1 MEENSKLQRIDID
14 NDPDNSPTMV
24 ADNITFFHFISVIFA
39 LIVYIA
45 IFGMLAFF
53 GPKPSTTEFSN
64 VLIAHSPTSSG
75 DAFKTE
81 IVNLSTMNQ
90 IIRVSVLYNNL
101 SLFGNK
107 LQNPIKSS
115 LLIKTFDSQGNL
127 VDSSSKTFYIPY
139 DRPVPLFQT
148 YLINFQSLEIS
159 GTIYSG
165 IQVDHNLT
173 FKYEYIS
180 SDATCFQLKAKTILS
195 IISLSVMLYLL
206 YMRSSSI
213 MQVFSI
219 LLILA
224 EIFYLRPLQFI
235 YIYFPSSFIIPIEL
249 IFKSA
254 GQLYIYFYCF
264 LIFMC
269 LSKKVNKV
277 LLAINISFVILMLV
291 LSLWS
296 ISNMLNNAAS
306 TIYPQEYN
314 ALHYNYDNYIKSVQ
328 MKHYKINPNINHS
341 VIVNEAIEESFR
353 HASTITKFNMSNE
366 HFLLWAIVFCFP
378 LVISI
383 LYANRNV
390 KDVDDQRALVFT
402 ISFGLFAFLFV
413 MFYGVNLILELFVET
428 EWLTPLALLSAFT
441 LLFSYLTL
449 GIDNSF
455 DLGYV
460 QPDENQIDVSLFLQN
475 GNDDD
480 LEENS

>member
-1 MEENSKLQRIDID
+1 
-14 NDPDNSPTMV
+14 
-24 ADNITFFHFISVIFA
+24 
-39 LIVYIA
+39 
-45 IFGMLAFF
+45 
-53 GPKPSTTEFSN
+53 
-64 VLIAHSPTSSG
+64 
-75 DAFKTE
+75 
-81 IVNLSTMNQ
+81 
-90 IIRVSVLYNNL
+90 
-101 SLFGNK
+101 
-107 LQNPIKSS
+107 
-115 LLIKTFDSQGNL
+115 
-127 VDSSSKTFYIPY
+127 
-139 DRPVPLFQT
+139 
-148 YLINFQSLEIS
+148 
-159 GTIYSG
+159 
-165 IQVDHNLT
+165 
-173 FKYEYIS
+173 
-180 SDATCFQLKAKTILS
+180 
-195 IISLSVMLYLL
+195 
-206 YMRSSSI
+206 
-213 MQVFSI
+213 
-219 LLILA
+219 
-224 EIFYLRPLQFI
+224 
-235 YIYFPSSFIIPIEL
+235 
-249 IFKSA
+249 
-254 GQLYIYFYCF
+254 
-264 LIFMC
+264 
-269 LSKKVNKV
+269 
-277 LLAINISFVILMLV
+277 MLV